1 MVNIEEKNAGIAGVL
16 SSIFDEESRH
26 FFVQKSAKF
35 KRTGYNIDI
44 DQKVLNE
51 VIERSGLMTKRAAV
65 NEALK
70 EYLRLLKLK
79 ELAILQGQ
87 IQWEGDLNKMRSI

>member
-44 DQKVLNE
+44 DQKVLDE

-87 IQWEGDLNKMRSI
+87 IQWEGDLNKIRSI

>member
-1 MVNIEEKNAGIAGVL
+1 MCMTYKNI
-16 SSIFDEESRH
+16 FM
-26 FFVQKSAKF
+26 
-35 KRTGYNIDI
+35 RTNIDI
-44 DQKVLNE
+44 DQKVLDE
-51 VIERSGLMTKRAAV
+51 VIERSGLMTKKAAV

-87 IQWEGDLNKMRSI
+87 IQWEGDLDKMRSI

>member
-1 MVNIEEKNAGIAGVL
+1 M
-16 SSIFDEESRH
+16 
-26 FFVQKSAKF
+26 
-35 KRTGYNIDI
+35 RTNIDI
-44 DQKVLNE
+44 DQKVLDE

-87 IQWEGDLNKMRSI
+87 IQWEGDLNKIRSI